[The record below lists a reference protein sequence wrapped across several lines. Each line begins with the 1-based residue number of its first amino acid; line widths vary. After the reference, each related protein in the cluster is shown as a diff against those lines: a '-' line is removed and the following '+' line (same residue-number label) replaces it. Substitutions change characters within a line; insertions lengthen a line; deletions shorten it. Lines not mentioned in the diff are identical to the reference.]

1 MALLVNKAKFK
12 NTEIQTPQM
21 YVRLQY
27 VAMADGLKTAVMLKS
42 GLTKEAV
49 SSGETVATDLP
60 ENLMIQM
67 GEQKQDLEVIHNL
80 VKTEL
85 ESKGF
90 EVVINLSATV

>member
-1 MALLVNKAKFK
+1 MALLVSNAKFK

-27 VAMADGLKTAVMLKS
+27 VAIADGLKTSVMLKS

-60 ENLMIQM
+60 ENLMLEM
-67 GEQKQDLEVIHNL
+67 GEQKQDLDVIHNL
-80 VKTEL
+80 VKVEL
-85 ESKGF
+85 EAKGF
-90 EVVINLSATV
+90 EVVIDLPTAE

>member
-1 MALLVNKAKFK
+1 MALLVSNAKIK
-12 NTEIQTPQM
+12 NTEIEAPQM

-42 GLTKEAV
+42 GLTKEAAL
-49 SSGETVATDLP
+49 SGETVATDLP
-60 ENLMIQM
+60 ENLMIVM

-90 EVVINLSATV
+90 EVVLSLSTTV